1 MIVIK
6 VRMVMR
12 SRMITIFT
20 SQSHKREQSQ
30 VSGSPSNLISFKE
43 DGRRAAGREVQ
54 PRWEKSN
61 TWWRDVSLMK
71 PSLRERWLY
80 SIDVKILALPS
91 SAVAKYSPPEGLE
104 LLQRDQLEVASDACN
119 SFLLRKAK

>member
-1 MIVIK
+1 
-6 VRMVMR
+6 MR

-20 SQSHKREQSQ
+20 SQSHNREQSQ

-61 TWWRDVSLMK
+61 IWWRDQSLMK
-71 PSLRERWLY
+71 SLRERWLY

-91 SAVAKYSPPEGLE
+91 STVAK
-104 LLQRDQLEVASDACN
+104 
-119 SFLLRKAK
+119 SFPT

>member
-1 MIVIK
+1 MLLHLSIEGEDGGFVFVFAVFVFVFAMLLHQMINKDEDGGIEKYVMMVMK

-30 VSGSPSNLISFKE
+30 VRGSPSNLISFKE
-43 DGRRAAGREVQ
+43 DGRREAGREVQ

-61 TWWRDVSLMK
+61 TWWRDQSLMK
-71 PSLRERWLY
+71 PSLRER
-80 SIDVKILALPS
+80 
-91 SAVAKYSPPEGLE
+91 
-104 LLQRDQLEVASDACN
+104 
-119 SFLLRKAK
+119 

>member
-1 MIVIK
+1 MLLHLSIEGEDGGFVFVFAVFVFVFAMLLHQMINKDEDGGIEKYVMMVMK

-12 SRMITIFT
+12 SRRITIFT

-43 DGRRAAGREVQ
+43 DGRREAGREVQ

-61 TWWRDVSLMK
+61 TWEREQPLWK
-71 PSLRERWLY
+71 PLRER
-80 SIDVKILALPS
+80 
-91 SAVAKYSPPEGLE
+91 
-104 LLQRDQLEVASDACN
+104 
-119 SFLLRKAK
+119 